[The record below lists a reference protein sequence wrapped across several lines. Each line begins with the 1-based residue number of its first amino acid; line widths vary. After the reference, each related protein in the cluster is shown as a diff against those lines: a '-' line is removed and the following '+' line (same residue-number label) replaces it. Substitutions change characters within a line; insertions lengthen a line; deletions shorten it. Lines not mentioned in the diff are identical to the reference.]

1 MKLAQARR
9 EAVFGDPVK
18 ALEIVYGR
26 DHARGI
32 MYSIPWERFK
42 TRAEAEEHLRR
53 VLSNACTV
61 CGARWSE
68 RCDAGLHS

>member
-1 MKLAQARR
+1 MKLARARR
-9 EAVFGDPVK
+9 EAVFGDPIK

-26 DHARGI
+26 DTARGM
-32 MYSIPWERFK
+32 MYSIPKERFE
-42 TRAEAEEHLRR
+42 TRADAERHLRR
-53 VLSNACTV
+53 ALSNACTV